1 MKDYY
6 REEYRKEYS
15 NRADVSS
22 TNAQEIFDV
31 YNQYQDSRLE
41 IIRPILNKNKSLLE
55 VGLRKINIKDGKNG
69 ISDWLDGELKAL
81 NKSYVNRLID
91 TKSTSNIMMVISID

>member
-1 MKDYY
+1 MALQAGIESSKVEFKFTQDY
-6 REEYRKEYS
+6 
-15 NRADVSS
+15 NLLNHLNWIMNN
-22 TNAQEIFDV
+22 TPQEDCH
-31 YNQYQDSRLE
+31 
-41 IIRPILNKNKSLLE
+41 
-55 VGLRKINIKDGKNG
+55 VGLSKINIKDGKNG